1 MENKTEQSI
10 TQLRPFSGNLAR
22 ISGTDEESPN
32 NLIISG
38 YRLRRYRCSKL
49 LAVLCGLCLTTLLLL
64 GVIAIILAFTVFQ
77 VSDPSLTMNAVFF
90 RDIHLSDDRPTER
103 PLLLNAT
110 VVADISVR
118 NPNAAAFQFGESVTE
133 FYMKDRVVGSGR
145 GAGLRVAAKR
155 IVRMNVSALVVTEPG
170 VSVSV
175 LDDRRIVRIRSRTE
189 VEGKVSVLGVFK
201 RAVGVKM
208 VCNLSFDS
216 NRTVEVA
223 GSRDCV
229 SDIK

>member
-38 YRLRRYRCSKL
+38 YRLRRSRCRKL

-90 RDIHLSDDRPTER
+90 HDIHFSDDRPSS
-103 PLLLNAT
+103 LNAT
-110 VVADISVR
+110 VVADISIR
-118 NPNAAAFQFGESVTE
+118 NPNAAAFRFGESVTE

-145 GAGLRVAAKR
+145 GAGLRVGAKR
-155 IVRMNVSALVVTEPG
+155 TVRMNVSALVVTEPG

-175 LDDRRIVRIRSRTE
+175 LDDKRIVRIRSRTE

-201 RAVGVKM
+201 RVVGVKM
-208 VCNLSFDS
+208 VCNLSFES
-216 NRTVEVA
+216 NQTAEVA

-229 SDIK
+229 SNIS